1 MQAFV
6 SIIKDRPV
14 VFTETALITESNL
27 FKCQVVHAALSPG
40 MNFGLDTITRNLIT
54 VTSPLIYCITSQKY
68 SCRINLFCKCLQF
81 VFIYSTKLFM
91 VL

>member
-6 SIIKDRPV
+6 SIIKDRSV

-40 MNFGLDTITRNLIT
+40 MNFGLDTITRI
-54 VTSPLIYCITSQKY
+54 
-68 SCRINLFCKCLQF
+68 
-81 VFIYSTKLFM
+81 
-91 VL
+91 